1 MTTSLVL
8 LTSLPDTSQ
17 EASGLLGHQG
27 VKQRGEEHLEMML
40 PSAQRSNAISPPFC
54 TPSST
59 RHEDWLQLRQSFTMA
74 VNRAAVPPITMQ
86 YPLDGYSHGDQGEE
100 REGEG

>member
-17 EASGLLGHQG
+17 EAIGLLGHQG

-40 PSAQRSNAISPPFC
+40 PSA
-54 TPSST
+54 
-59 RHEDWLQLRQSFTMA
+59 
-74 VNRAAVPPITMQ
+74 
-86 YPLDGYSHGDQGEE
+86 
-100 REGEG
+100 